1 MMKRLVYPILAICLF
16 LPACAIVAPLLGSL
30 LIVQKPLAKADCILI
45 LSGSAAHV
53 ERVDEASALFNAGVA
68 PQIFLTDDGQRGG
81 WDERTQKNPY
91 FVELAVWR
99 LMQNGVPQ
107 DSIVI
112 LPGAVAGTA
121 DEANIGIVAASE
133 RGVRSMLLVTSA
145 YHSRRAL
152 SAFDQAKI
160 REQSDIQ
167 IGMISPAS
175 GDLGFSGHS
184 WRLNP
189 SSWSS
194 VGSEWVKLVYYWVRY

>member
-1 MMKRLVYPILAICLF
+1 
-16 LPACAIVAPLLGSL
+16 
-30 LIVQKPLAKADCILI
+30 
-45 LSGSAAHV
+45 
-53 ERVDEASALFNAGVA
+53 
-68 PQIFLTDDGQRGG
+68 
-81 WDERTQKNPY
+81 
-91 FVELAVWR
+91 
-99 LMQNGVPQ
+99 MQNGVPQ

-112 LPGAVAGTA
+112 LPGVVAGTA

-152 SAFDQAKI
+152 AAFDQAKI